1 MDSCAIS
8 GIMLEVKYISMF
20 VDDYHRDNGIKHLPC
35 GLQDLAVFASKSFQ
49 TVLDACTDDFK
60 CLEERL
66 DEFRTI
72 RDPSQT
78 ERKDDKSLTQTVDK
92 IGTLSH
98 KNEEKNTLDDFAF
111 TISAARRSEKRRLVN
126 YVRMSDYMICD
137 TLYAILVES
146 ARVRIGNIHSTCHF
160 YISLHP

>member
-1 MDSCAIS
+1 MAPR
-8 GIMLEVKYISMF
+8 EYPFKQ
-20 VDDYHRDNGIKHLPC
+20 LPC
-35 GLQDLAVFASKSFQ
+35 GLQDLAGFASESFQ

-78 ERKDDKSLTQTVDK
+78 EKKDDRSPTQTVDK
-92 IGTLSH
+92 TGTLSH
-98 KNEEKNTLDDFAF
+98 KQEDKNTSDDFAF

-146 ARVRIGNIHSTCHF
+146 ARVRLWNTWSI
-160 YISLHP
+160 